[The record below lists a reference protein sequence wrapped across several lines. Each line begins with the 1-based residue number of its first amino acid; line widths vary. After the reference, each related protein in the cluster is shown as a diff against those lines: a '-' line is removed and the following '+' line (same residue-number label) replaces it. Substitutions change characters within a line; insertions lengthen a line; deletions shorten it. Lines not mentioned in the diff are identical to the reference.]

1 VNGFKIKI
9 ISATLRH
16 PWITMLVALM
26 VTLLLGTGI
35 KNLRFDMS
43 TERLLLGD
51 GVALQTLQRFRQ
63 NFGNDDLLVA
73 AVHDK
78 RTFSH
83 PEAFARLQ
91 ELTGRLGALPGVEQ
105 VVSLANMPRPGF
117 SNPFSSSKPKPM
129 AELWKG
135 LTQDVLISGDGT
147 VAAIH
152 MNPSMQLDDN
162 ALIAMVGSI
171 EELGRQRANG
181 FYLVGAP
188 SIKKGMMDAVV
199 QDTVYATLIV
209 VLLVVLVLGYL
220 FRDPWSVLVPLATIL
235 MSLIAVAGFMG
246 FLHIPLN
253 SWTMLIA
260 PLLFVI
266 GIAALVHI
274 LASYKGQCASH
285 HQPFVALQFALQA
298 NLIPCLLAS
307 VTTMLG
313 FLSLTLVETP
323 VLREF
328 GVSAAF
334 GVGAAFLLS
343 VTFMPAALMLLPRLS
358 SRLCDPSAVK
368 LPTITVLK
376 VAIGKGAYVILLFT
390 VVLCAVAGY
399 GVSRIS
405 VDTNILKM
413 FKDDHPVSLAH
424 GFVKQHLAG
433 NAPLEVMVEGKPGQ
447 LMSLAALKSIDGFQ
461 RALVG
466 HPLVLR
472 SISLVD
478 IMKDTTPS
486 WAGGDDTGGLP
497 GDSFTVMAWSM
508 AAKFA
513 DKERFLSKMINDDS
527 SSARITVLT
536 KVSGTQNAEALM
548 RDIDRTSERFF
559 KDGLSGHI
567 TGSMAVYTKAIGR
580 LVDQQILSFLGA
592 CATIFLT
599 IVVVFRSLRIALFSV
614 MPNLLT
620 VLTVFGVMGLSMVQL
635 DFFNVMTASIALG
648 IAVDNAIHFMARFQR
663 RLRQGARVPRA
674 VWRSLRE
681 VQTPIITTSL
691 ILGLGFLGVA
701 FSASLGGT
709 ERFALFTALSIGV
722 SLLATLFVL
731 PVLVLKLW
739 RQRAPQ

>member
-1 VNGFKIKI
+1 MNGRK
-9 ISATLRH
+9 TLVIGLILRN
-16 PWITMLVALM
+16 PWTTLLAAVMI
-26 VTLLLGTGI
+26 TLLLGSGV
-35 KNLRFDMS
+35 KHLRFDMS

-51 GVALQTLQRFRQ
+51 GAALQTLQRFKQ

-73 AVHDK
+73 AVHDQ
-78 RTFSH
+78 RTFSN
-83 PEAFARLQ
+83 PEAIAWLK
-91 ELTGRLGALPGVEQ
+91 ELTERLGALPGVEQ
-105 VVSLANMPRPGF
+105 VVSLASIPRPGL
-117 SNPFSSSKPKPM
+117 SNPFSTSKPKPV
-129 AELWKG
+129 AEQLKG
-135 LTQDVLISGDGT
+135 LVQDVLVSSDGT

-152 MNPSMQLDDN
+152 IHPSIDLDDN
-162 ALIAMVGSI
+162 ALIALVGAI
-171 EELGRQRANG
+171 EELGRQQVNG

-199 QDTVYATLIV
+199 EDTVYATLIV

-220 FRDPWSVLVPLATIL
+220 FRDPWSVLVPLVTIF
-235 MSLIAVAGFMG
+235 MSLIVVAGFMG
-246 FLHIPLN
+246 FFDIPLN

-274 LASYKGQCASH
+274 LANYKGQCASH
-285 HQPFVALQFALQA
+285 QQPFVALQYALQA

-334 GVGAAFLLS
+334 GVGIAFLLS
-343 VTFMPAALMLLPRLS
+343 ITFMPAALMLLPRLS

-368 LPTITVLK
+368 MPTIKVLRTA
-376 VAIGKGAYVILLFT
+376 VGKGAHLI
-390 VVLCAVAGY
+390 VAGTVLLCVVSAY

-413 FKDDHPVSLAH
+413 FKDDHPVSVAH

-433 NAPLEVMVEGKPGQ
+433 NAPLEVMVEGEPGQ
-447 LMSLAALKSIDGFQ
+447 LMSLEALQSIDSFQ
-461 RALVG
+461 RALVDN
-466 HPLVLR
+466 PQVLR

-478 IMKDTTPS
+478 IMKETTPS
-486 WAGGDDTGGLP
+486 WAGGGSGGMP
-497 GDSFTVMAWSM
+497 SGRFTIMAWSM
-508 AAKFA
+508 AAKYA
-513 DKERFLSKMINDDS
+513 DKDKFLSRMINDDS

-536 KVSGTQNAEALM
+536 KVSGTQSAEVLM
-548 RDIDRTSERFF
+548 GDIGRASERYFTG
-559 KDGLSGHI
+559 GLVGHV
-567 TGSMAVYTKAIGR
+567 TGTMAVYTKAIGR
-580 LVDQQILSFLGA
+580 LVNQQILSFLGA

-599 IVVVFRSLRIALFSV
+599 IILVFRSLRISLFSV
-614 MPNLLT
+614 IPNLLT

-663 RLRQGARVPRA
+663 RLRHGARVPRA
-674 VWRSLRE
+674 VWRSLKE
-681 VQTPIITTSL
+681 VQAPIITTSL

-701 FSASLGGT
+701 LSASLGGT
-709 ERFALFTALSIGV
+709 ERFALFTALAIGV

-731 PVLVLKLW
+731 PVLVLNLW
-739 RQRAPQ
+739 RDR